1 MTPNTSVLQ
10 SCNFVQGFIV
20 IASFLIPCCEA
31 GITEKHAAGNCHCF
45 IVVLVVSPVC
55 FFLFYTFL
63 SYTFTF
69 NTAFFSE
76 AQLNLPRVDASPFT
90 CDTRVLTPYKA
101 SIVNIPLL
109 AEATLSCS

>member
-1 MTPNTSVLQ
+1 MDESQGL
-10 SCNFVQGFIV
+10 SGARFGNFVQGFIV

-55 FFLFYTFL
+55 FFL

-69 NTAFFSE
+69 NIPFCSE
-76 AQLNLPRVDASPFT
+76 AQLI
-90 CDTRVLTPYKA
+90 YH
-101 SIVNIPLL
+101 
-109 AEATLSCS
+109 